1 MRVIFLMIISMSLS
15 LASDVFIDNK
25 TGFMWQDNSASKY
38 TKKDWKGA
46 LAFCKALRLEGHDDW
61 RLPTIK
67 ELETI
72 LGTDPRN
79 MDIKKGF
86 KNIGGS
92 GYYWSSDVDD
102 SNEEFAWMMNFKRGY
117 DYINYKTYERYIRC
131 VRDKT

>member
-1 MRVIFLMIISMSLS
+1 MRVVFLMIISMSLS
-15 LASDVFIDNK
+15 FSSDVFIDNK

-46 LAFCKALRLEGHDDW
+46 LAFCKALRLEGHEDW

-92 GYYWSSDVDD
+92 GYYWSSDEDD
-102 SNEEFAWMMNFKRGY
+102 SNEGFAWMMNFKRGY
-117 DYINYKTYERYIRC
+117 EYINYKTYERYIRC